1 MNVPSEKL
9 TIELDP
15 DLDATLRRAATAA
28 GTTPEAL
35 AVEAVAQAYEVGLR
49 HKVLVERMEAV
60 DAQIAAIARFVE
72 DATAPGDSGG
82 IDLERLCR
90 YPRKPK

>member
-1 MNVPSEKL
+1 MPSEKL

-15 DLDATLRRAATAA
+15 SLAATLRHAAAAA

-35 AVEAVAQAYEVGLR
+35 AAEAVAQAYEVGLR

-72 DATAPGDSGG
+72 EATAPGDSGG

>member
-1 MNVPSEKL
+1 MPGVKLIVELNV
-9 TIELDP
+9 
-15 DLDATLRRAATAA
+15 DLADMLRQAAAAA

-35 AVEAVAQAYEVGLR
+35 AAEAVAQAYETGLR
-49 HKVLVERMEAV
+49 HRVLVERMEAV
-60 DAQIAAIARFVE
+60 DAQIAAIAHFVE
-72 DATAPGDSGG
+72 QATASTEGGG

>member
-1 MNVPSEKL
+1 MPTVKL
-9 TIELDP
+9 TVELDA
-15 DLDATLRRAATAA
+15 DLAEVLRQAAAAA

-35 AVEAVAQAYEVGLR
+35 AAEAIAQTHEVGLR
-49 HKVLVERMEAV
+49 HRVLVERMEAV
-60 DAQIAAIARFVE
+60 DAQIAAIAQFVE
-72 DATAPGDSGG
+72 QATAPAEGGG

>member
-1 MNVPSEKL
+1 MPSVKL
-9 TIELDP
+9 TMELDA
-15 DLDATLRRAATAA
+15 DLADALRQAAAA
-28 GTTPEAL
+28 ASTTPEVLAAEAL
-35 AVEAVAQAYEVGLR
+35 AQAYEVGLR

-72 DATAPGDSGG
+72 EATAPAEGGG
-82 IDLERLCR
+82 IDLDRLCR

>member
-1 MNVPSEKL
+1 MPSVKL
-9 TIELDP
+9 IV
-15 DLDATLRRAATAA
+15 DLDADLADALLQAATAA

-35 AVEAVAQAYEVGLR
+35 AAEAVAQAYETGLR
-49 HKVLVERMEAV
+49 HRVLVERMEAV

-72 DATAPGDSGG
+72 EATASGDGGG

>member
-1 MNVPSEKL
+1 MAGVKL
-9 TIELDP
+9 IVELDL
-15 DLDATLRRAATAA
+15 DLADALRQAATAA

-35 AVEAVAQAYEVGLR
+35 AAEAVAQAYETGLR
-49 HKVLVERMEAV
+49 HRVLVERLEAV
-60 DAQIAAIARFVE
+60 DAQIAAIAQFIE
-72 DATAPGDSGG
+72 QATAPADGGG

>member
-1 MNVPSEKL
+1 MPGEKL

-15 DLDATLRRAATAA
+15 DLAAKLRHAAAA
-28 GTTPEAL
+28 AATTPEAL
-35 AVEAVAQAYEVGLR
+35 AAEAVAQTYEVGLR
-49 HKVLVERMEAV
+49 HRVLLDRVEAV
-60 DAQIAAIARFVE
+60 DAQIAAIARFIE
-72 DATAPGDSGG
+72 EATAAGDSDG

>member
-1 MNVPSEKL
+1 MTGVKL
-9 TIELDP
+9 IVELDP
-15 DLDATLRRAATAA
+15 DLADALRRAAVTT

-35 AVEAVAQAYEVGLR
+35 AAEAIAQAYETGLR
-49 HKVLVERMEAV
+49 HRVLVERMEAV
-60 DAQIAAIARFVE
+60 DAQIAVIARFVE
-72 DATAPGDSGG
+72 EATAPAEGGG

>member
-1 MNVPSEKL
+1 MPGVKL
-9 TIELDP
+9 IVELDA
-15 DLDATLRRAATAA
+15 DLADAIRRAALAA

-35 AVEAVAQAYEVGLR
+35 AAEAVAQAYEAGLR
-49 HKVLVERMEAV
+49 HRVLVERMEAV

-72 DATAPGDSGG
+72 EATAPADGAG